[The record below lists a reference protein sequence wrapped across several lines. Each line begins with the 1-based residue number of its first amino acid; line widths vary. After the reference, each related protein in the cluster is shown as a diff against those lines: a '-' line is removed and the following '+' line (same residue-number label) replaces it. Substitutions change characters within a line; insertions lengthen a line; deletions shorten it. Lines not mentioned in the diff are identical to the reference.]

1 MNDLTNELTLLM
13 VGDLVLDEPDP
24 DRFFDATRDV
34 LRAADLVVGHVE
46 TPYTLRGSE
55 QSGDVP
61 AEAAD
66 PAKLASLARAGLHAA
81 SLAGNH
87 VYDQGDAGVADT
99 IAGLRE
105 HGIAAFGAGPDL
117 DAARAPAILERGGL
131 RIGFL
136 SYNCVGPRL
145 SWAGKDKGGCA
156 WVQVISHYE
165 PEGANPGGPPQAFT
179 FPVPATL
186 DAMQADIVALR
197 ARVDV
202 LVVALHKGLVHTPAA
217 LAMYERPV
225 ARAAIEAG
233 ADIVV
238 GHHPHIARGI
248 EFYKGKPIFHGLGN
262 FVTVT
267 RALNVEG
274 NDHPA
279 RLAWAERRRKLFGFT
294 PDPSMPCYPFHPESR
309 NTMIADC
316 RIEPDGSVSAG
327 FRPCWIGQDGAPR
340 VLGQGEQGQ
349 AVVDYFTNICR
360 SAGMDTV
367 LRWDGERVVAAPGGR
382 DPMAGEPKR
391 APAGVTG
398 GAAGGV
404 R

>member
-1 MNDLTNELTLLM
+1 MNDLSLLM

-24 DRFFDATRDV
+24 DRFFDDARAV
-34 LRAADLVVGHVE
+34 LRGADLVVGHVE
-46 TPYTLRGSE
+46 TPYTLRGKE

-66 PAKLASLARAGLHAA
+66 PAKLASLARAGFHAA

-87 VYDQGDAGVADT
+87 VYDQGEEGVADT
-99 IAGLRE
+99 IAGLYA
-105 HGIAAFGAGPDL
+105 HGIAPFGAGVDL
-117 DAARAPAILERGGL
+117 AGARLPAILERGGL
-131 RIGFL
+131 RVGFL
-136 SYNCVGPRL
+136 GYNCVGPRL
-145 SWAGKDKGGCA
+145 SWAGPDKGGCA
-156 WVQVISHYE
+156 YVQVISHYE

-197 ARVDV
+197 RQVDI
-202 LVVALHKGLVHTPAA
+202 VVVSLHKGLVHTPAQ

-248 EFYKGKPIFHGLGN
+248 EFYKGRPIFHGLGN

-279 RLAWAERRRKLFGFT
+279 RLAWAERRRKLFGFV
-294 PDPSMPCYPFHPESR
+294 PDPDMPCYPFHPESR

-316 RIEPDGSVSAG
+316 RIAPDGRVSAG
-327 FRPCWIGQDGAPR
+327 FRPCWIGDDGAPR
-340 VLGQGEQGQ
+340 VLGNDAQGR
-349 AVVDYFTNICR
+349 AVAGYLADIGR
-360 SAGMDTV
+360 AAGMDTV
-367 LRWDGERVVAAPGGR
+367 SRWEGERVVVAPGGK
-382 DPMAGEPKR
+382 DPM
-391 APAGVTG
+391 
-398 GAAGGV
+398 GAMA
-404 R
+404 

>member
-1 MNDLTNELTLLM
+1 MADVSLLM

-24 DRFFDATRDV
+24 DRFFDAARAV
-34 LRAADLVVGHVE
+34 LQSGDLVVGHVE
-46 TPYTLRGSE
+46 TPYTLRGRE
-55 QSGDVP
+55 QAGDVP

-66 PAKLASLARAGLHAA
+66 PAKLASLARAGFHAA

-87 VYDQGDAGVADT
+87 VYDQGDEGVADT
-99 IAGLRE
+99 LAGLRE
-105 HGIAAFGAGPDL
+105 QGIAGFGAGLDL
-117 DAARAPAILERGGL
+117 AAARAPAVLERGGK
-131 RIGFL
+131 RFGFL

-145 SWAGKDKGGCA
+145 SWAARDKGGCA
-156 WVQVISHYE
+156 YVQVISHYE
-165 PEGANPGGPPQAFT
+165 PEGANPGGPPLAFT

-197 ARVDV
+197 PRVDV
-202 LVVALHKGLVHTPAA
+202 LVVALHKGLVHTPAQ

-279 RLAWAERRRKLFGFT
+279 RLAWAERRRKLFGFV

-316 RIEPDGSVSAG
+316 RIDAAGQVSAG
-327 FRPCWIGQDGAPR
+327 FRPCWIDEDGAPQ
-340 VLGQGEQGQ
+340 VLGQGAQGQ
-349 AVVDYFTNICR
+349 AVVDYLAGIGR
-360 SAGMDTV
+360 AAGMDTAF
-367 LRWDGERVVAAPGGR
+367 RWDGERVLVAPGGN
-382 DPMAGEPKR
+382 DPMGSAR
-391 APAGVTG
+391 
-398 GAAGGV
+398 
-404 R
+404 

>member
-1 MNDLTNELTLLM
+1 MSDLSLLM

-24 DRFFDATRDV
+24 DRFFDGARAV
-34 LRAADLVVGHVE
+34 LRGGDLVVGHVE
-46 TPYTLRGSE
+46 TPYTLRGRE
-55 QSGDVP
+55 QAGDVP
-61 AEAAD
+61 AEAGD
-66 PAKLASLARAGLHAA
+66 PAKLASLARAGFHAA

-87 VYDQGDAGVADT
+87 IYDQGQEGVADT
-99 IAGLRE
+99 LAALRE
-105 HGIAAFGAGPDL
+105 HAIAAFGAGLDL
-117 DAARAPAILERGGL
+117 DAARAPAVLERAGK
-131 RIGFL
+131 RFGFL

-145 SWAGKDKGGCA
+145 SWAGRDRGGCA
-156 WVQVISHYE
+156 YVEVISHYE
-165 PEGANPGGPPQAFT
+165 PEGANPGGPPQAYT

-202 LVVALHKGLVHTPAA
+202 LVVALHKGLVHTPAL

-238 GHHPHIARGI
+238 GHHPHIARGV
-248 EFYKGKPIFHGLGN
+248 EFYKGRPIFHGLGN

-274 NDHPA
+274 NAHPA

-316 RIEPDGSVSAG
+316 RIGDDGQVSAG
-327 FRPCWIGQDGAPR
+327 LRPCWIDADGVPQA
-340 VLGQGEQGQ
+340 LGPGAQGQ
-349 AVVDYFTNICR
+349 AVLDYLAGIGR
-360 SAGMDTV
+360 AAGMDTV
-367 LRWDGERVVAAPGGR
+367 YRWEGERVVVTPGGR
-382 DPMAGEPKR
+382 DPMGSQR
-391 APAGVTG
+391 
-398 GAAGGV
+398 
-404 R
+404 

>member
-1 MNDLTNELTLLM
+1 MSELALLM

-24 DRFFDATRDV
+24 DRFFDGARGV
-34 LRAADLVVGHVE
+34 LRAADLVLGHVE
-46 TPYTLRGSE
+46 TPYTLRGKE
-55 QSGDVP
+55 QAGDVP

-66 PAKLASLARAGLHAA
+66 PAKLASLARAGFHAA

-87 VYDQGDAGVADT
+87 VYDQGDEGVLDT

-105 HGIAAFGAGPDL
+105 QGIAAFGAGLNL
-117 DAARAPAILERGGL
+117 DAARAPAIIERGGL
-131 RIGFL
+131 RFGFL

-156 WVQVISHYE
+156 YVNVMSHYE

-179 FPVPATL
+179 FALQSTV

-202 LVVALHKGLVHTPAA
+202 LVVALHKGLVHTSAT

-225 ARAAIEAG
+225 SRAAIEAG
-233 ADIVV
+233 ADIVI

-267 RALNVEG
+267 RALNLEG

-309 NTMIADC
+309 NSMVADC
-316 RIEPDGSVSAG
+316 RIGADGQVSAG
-327 FRPCWIGQDGAPR
+327 LRPCWIDQDGAPQ
-340 VLGQGEQGQ
+340 VLGQGTQGQ
-349 AVVDYFTNICR
+349 AVVDYLAGISR

-367 LRWDGERVVAAPGGR
+367 FRWEGERVVVAPGGN
-382 DPMAGEPKR
+382 DPMGSAR
-391 APAGVTG
+391 
-398 GAAGGV
+398 
-404 R
+404 

>member
-1 MNDLTNELTLLM
+1 MNAPHDIALLM
-13 VGDLVLDEPDP
+13 VGDLVLDEPEP
-24 DRFFDATRDV
+24 DRFFDGARAV
-34 LRAADLVVGHVE
+34 LRDADLVVGHVE

-66 PAKLASLARAGLHAA
+66 PAKLASLARAGFHAV

-87 VYDQGDAGVADT
+87 VYDQGEAGVADT
-99 IAGLRE
+99 IAALRAQ
-105 HGIAAFGAGPDL
+105 GIAPFGAGPDL
-117 DAARAPAILERGGL
+117 AAARAPAVVERGGL
-131 RIGFL
+131 WVGFL

-145 SWAGKDKGGCA
+145 SWAGPGKGGCA
-156 WVQVISHYE
+156 YVEVMSHYE
-165 PEGANPGGPPQAFT
+165 PEGANPGGPPRAFS
-179 FPVPATL
+179 FALPATVE
-186 DAMQADIVALR
+186 AMQADIVALR
-197 ARVDV
+197 AQVDV
-202 LVVALHKGLVHTPAA
+202 LVVALHKGLVHTPAS
-217 LAMYERPV
+217 LAMYERPL

-248 EFYKGKPIFHGLGN
+248 EFYKGRPIYHGLGN

-279 RLAWAERRRKLFGFT
+279 RKAWAERRRKLFGFT
-294 PDPSMPCYPFHPESR
+294 PDPAMPCYPFHPESR

-316 RIEPDGSVSAG
+316 RIGPGGRISAG
-327 FRPCWIGQDGAPR
+327 FRPCWIDDSGAPQ
-340 VLGQGEQGQ
+340 VLGRDARGQ
-349 AVVDYFTNICR
+349 AVADYLEQAGR
-360 SAGMDTV
+360 AAGMDT
-367 LRWDGERVVAAPGGR
+367 RFAWDGDRVVLAPGGS
-382 DPMAGEPKR
+382 DPM
-391 APAGVTG
+391 G
-398 GAAGGV
+398 GLLPGDT

>member
-1 MNDLTNELTLLM
+1 MNDLSLLM

-24 DRFFDATRDV
+24 DRFFDDARAV
-34 LRAADLVVGHVE
+34 LCGADLVVGHVE
-46 TPYTLRGSE
+46 TPYTLRGKE

-66 PAKLASLARAGLHAA
+66 PAKLASLARAGFHAA

-87 VYDQGDAGVADT
+87 VYDQGEEGVADT
-99 IAGLRE
+99 IAGLYA
-105 HGIAAFGAGPDL
+105 HGIAPFGAGVDL
-117 DAARAPAILERGGL
+117 AGARLPAILERGGL
-131 RIGFL
+131 RVGFL
-136 SYNCVGPRL
+136 GYNCVGPRL
-145 SWAGKDKGGCA
+145 SWAGPDKGGCA
-156 WVQVISHYE
+156 YVQVISHYD

-197 ARVDV
+197 RQVDI
-202 LVVALHKGLVHTPAA
+202 VVVSLHKGLVHTPAQ

-248 EFYKGKPIFHGLGN
+248 EFYKGRPIFHGLGN

-279 RLAWAERRRKLFGFT
+279 RLAWAERRRKLFGFV
-294 PDPSMPCYPFHPESR
+294 PDPDMPCYPFHPESR

-316 RIEPDGSVSAG
+316 RIAPDGRVSAG
-327 FRPCWIGQDGAPR
+327 FRPCWIGDDGAPR
-340 VLGQGEQGQ
+340 VLGNDAQGR
-349 AVVDYFTNICR
+349 AVAGYLADIGRV
-360 SAGMDTV
+360 AGMDTV
-367 LRWDGERVVAAPGGR
+367 FRWEGERVVVVPGGR
-382 DPMAGEPKR
+382 DPM
-391 APAGVTG
+391 
-398 GAAGGV
+398 GAMA
-404 R
+404 

>member
-1 MNDLTNELTLLM
+1 MNTSNEITLLM

-24 DRFFDATRDV
+24 DRFFDGA
-34 LRAADLVVGHVE
+34 RAALCGADLVVGHVE

-55 QSGDVP
+55 QAGDVP
-61 AEAAD
+61 AEAGD

-87 VYDQGDAGVADT
+87 IFDQGDTGIADT

-105 HGIAAFGAGPDL
+105 QGIAPFGAGPDL
-117 DAARAPAILERGGL
+117 ASAREPALLERAGL
-131 RIGFL
+131 RFGFL

-145 SWAGKDKGGCA
+145 SWAGPDKGGCA
-156 WVQVISHYE
+156 YVQVVSHYE
-165 PEGANPGGPPQAFT
+165 PEGANPGGPPQPFSFAL
-179 FPVPATL
+179 PMTL

-202 LVVALHKGLVHTPAA
+202 LVVALHKGLVHTPAT

-225 ARAAIEAG
+225 ARAALEAG

-274 NDHPA
+274 NAHPA

-294 PDPSMPCYPFHPESR
+294 PDPAMPCYPFHPESR

-316 RIEPDGSVSAG
+316 RIGPDGRVSAG
-327 FRPCWIGQDGAPR
+327 FRPCWIDDTGAPQ
-340 VLGQGEQGQ
+340 VLGQGAPGQ
-349 AVVDYFTNICR
+349 AVVEYLAAIGR
-360 SAGMDTV
+360 AAGMDT
-367 LRWDGERVVAAPGGR
+367 RFEWDGERVLVTPGGN
-382 DPMAGEPKR
+382 DPM
-391 APAGVTG
+391 G
-398 GAAGGV
+398 GA

>member
-1 MNDLTNELTLLM
+1 MNEPNELSLLM

-24 DRFFDATRDV
+24 DRFFDNARGV
-34 LRAADLVVGHVE
+34 LRGADLVVGHVE
-46 TPYTLRGSE
+46 TPYTRRGRE
-55 QSGDVP
+55 QAGDVP

-66 PAKLASLARAGLHAA
+66 PAKLASLARAGFHAA

-87 VYDQGDAGVADT
+87 VYDQGEEGVLDT

-105 HGIAAFGAGPDL
+105 QGIAAFGAGPDL
-117 DAARAPAILERGGL
+117 AAARAPAVLERGGL

-156 WVQVISHYE
+156 YVQVISHYE

-202 LVVALHKGLVHTPAA
+202 LVVALHKGLVHTPAT

-248 EFYKGKPIFHGLGN
+248 EFYKGRPIFHGLGN

-274 NDHPA
+274 NAHPA

-294 PDPSMPCYPFHPESR
+294 PDPDMPCYPFHPESR

-316 RIEPDGSVSAG
+316 RIGPDGRVSAG
-327 FRPCWIGQDGAPR
+327 FRPCWIDRDGAPE
-340 VLGQGEQGQ
+340 VLGRDARGQ
-349 AVVDYFTNICR
+349 AVVDYLEGIGR
-360 SAGMDTV
+360 AAGMDT
-367 LRWDGERVVAAPGGR
+367 RFAWEGERVLVSPGGN
-382 DPMAGEPKR
+382 DPM
-391 APAGVTG
+391 
-398 GAAGGV
+398 GAA

>member
-1 MNDLTNELTLLM
+1 MAEISLLM

-24 DRFFDATRDV
+24 DRFFDAA
-34 LRAADLVVGHVE
+34 RATLLAGDLVLGHVE
-46 TPYTLRGSE
+46 TPYTLRGRE

-66 PAKLASLARAGLHAA
+66 PAKLASLARAGFHAA

-87 VYDQGDAGVADT
+87 VYDQGEEGVADT
-99 IAGLRE
+99 IEALRE
-105 HGIAAFGAGPDL
+105 QGIAPFGAGSNL
-117 DAARAPAILERGGL
+117 DAARAPAVLERGGK
-131 RIGFL
+131 RFGFL

-156 WVQVISHYE
+156 YVEVISHYE
-165 PEGANPGGPPQAFT
+165 PEGANPGGPPQAFS
-179 FPVPATL
+179 FPVPALL

-202 LVVALHKGLVHTPAA
+202 LVIALHKGLVHTPAQ

-274 NDHPA
+274 NAHPA

-309 NTMIADC
+309 HTMIADC
-316 RIEPDGSVSAG
+316 RIAEDGQVSAG

-340 VLGQGEQGQ
+340 VLGRDAQGQ
-349 AVVDYFTNICR
+349 AVVDYLAGIGR
-360 SAGMDTV
+360 AAGMDTV
-367 LRWDGERVVAAPGGR
+367 FEWDGERVLVTPGGK
-382 DPMAGEPKR
+382 DPMGSAR
-391 APAGVTG
+391 
-398 GAAGGV
+398 
-404 R
+404 

>member
-1 MNDLTNELTLLM
+1 MNALSLLM

-24 DRFFDATRDV
+24 DRFFDPARAV
-34 LRAADLVVGHVE
+34 LRGADLVVGHVE
-46 TPYTLRGSE
+46 TPYTLRGRE

-66 PAKLASLARAGLHAA
+66 PAKLSALARAGFHAA

-87 VYDQGDAGVADT
+87 VYDQGEEGVADT
-99 IAGLRE
+99 IAGLYE
-105 HGIAAFGAGPDL
+105 HGIAPFGAGVDL
-117 DAARAPAILERGGL
+117 AGARLPAILERGPL
-131 RIGFL
+131 RFGFL

-156 WVQVISHYE
+156 YVQVISHYE

-186 DAMQADIVALR
+186 DTMQADIVALR
-197 ARVDV
+197 QRVDV
-202 LVVALHKGLVHTPAA
+202 LVVALHKGLVHTPAQ

-248 EFYKGKPIFHGLGN
+248 EFYKGRPIFHGLGN

-274 NDHPA
+274 NAHPA

-294 PDPSMPCYPFHPESR
+294 PDPAMPCYPFHPESR

-316 RIEPDGSVSAG
+316 RIAADGRVSAG
-327 FRPCWIGQDGAPR
+327 FRPCWIGDDGAPR
-340 VLGQGEQGQ
+340 VLGRSAQGQ
-349 AVVDYFTNICR
+349 AVADYLAGIGR
-360 SAGMDTV
+360 AAGMDTV
-367 LRWDGERVVAAPGGR
+367 FSWEGERVVVTPGNN
-382 DPMAGEPKR
+382 DPMGR
-391 APAGVTG
+391 AA
-398 GAAGGV
+398 
-404 R
+404 

>member
-1 MNDLTNELTLLM
+1 MNDLSLLM

-24 DRFFDATRDV
+24 DRFFDDARAV
-34 LRAADLVVGHVE
+34 LFGADLVVGHVE
-46 TPYTLRGSE
+46 TPYTLRGKE

-66 PAKLASLARAGLHAA
+66 PAKLASLARAGFHAA

-87 VYDQGDAGVADT
+87 VYDQGEEGVADT
-99 IAGLRE
+99 IAGLYA
-105 HGIAAFGAGPDL
+105 HGIAPFGAGVDL
-117 DAARAPAILERGGL
+117 AGARLPAILERGGL
-131 RIGFL
+131 RVGFL
-136 SYNCVGPRL
+136 GYNCVGPRL
-145 SWAGKDKGGCA
+145 SWAGPEKGGCA
-156 WVQVISHYE
+156 YVQVISHYE

-197 ARVDV
+197 RQVDI
-202 LVVALHKGLVHTPAA
+202 VVVSLHKGLVHTPAQ

-248 EFYKGKPIFHGLGN
+248 EFYKGRPIFHGLGN

-279 RLAWAERRRKLFGFT
+279 RLAWAERRRKLFGFV
-294 PDPSMPCYPFHPESR
+294 PDPGMPCYPFHPESR

-316 RIEPDGSVSAG
+316 RIAPDGRVSAG
-327 FRPCWIGQDGAPR
+327 FRPCWIGDDGAPR
-340 VLGQGEQGQ
+340 VLGNDAQGQ
-349 AVVDYFTNICR
+349 AVAGYLADIGR
-360 SAGMDTV
+360 AAGMDTV
-367 LRWDGERVVAAPGGR
+367 FRWEGERVVVTPGGK
-382 DPMAGEPKR
+382 DPMGR
-391 APAGVTG
+391 AA
-398 GAAGGV
+398 
-404 R
+404 

>member
-1 MNDLTNELTLLM
+1 MAEISLLM

-24 DRFFDATRDV
+24 DRFFDAA
-34 LRAADLVVGHVE
+34 RATLAAGDLVVGHVE
-46 TPYTLRGSE
+46 TPYTLRGRE

-66 PAKLASLARAGLHAA
+66 PAKLASLARAGFHAA

-87 VYDQGDAGVADT
+87 VCDQGDEGVLDT
-99 IAGLRE
+99 IEGLRE
-105 HGIAAFGAGPDL
+105 QGIAAFGAGRDL
-117 DAARAPAILERGGL
+117 DAARAAVVIDRGGK
-131 RIGFL
+131 RFGFL

-156 WVQVISHYE
+156 YVEVISHYE

-186 DAMQADIVALR
+186 DAMQADVVALR

-202 LVVALHKGLVHTPAA
+202 LVVALHKGLVHTPAQ

-267 RALNVEG
+267 QALNVEG
-274 NDHPA
+274 NAHPA

-294 PDPSMPCYPFHPESR
+294 PDPGMPCYPFHPESR

-316 RIEPDGSVSAG
+316 RIDEDGRVSAS

-340 VLGQGEQGQ
+340 VLGQDAQGQ
-349 AVVDYFTNICR
+349 AVVDYLASICR
-360 SAGMDTV
+360 TAGMDTV
-367 LRWDGERVVAAPGGR
+367 FQWDGDRVLVTPGGK
-382 DPMAGEPKR
+382 DPMGSAR
-391 APAGVTG
+391 
-398 GAAGGV
+398 
-404 R
+404 